1 MNNKKTNKN
10 YENAKT
16 KAINSN
22 IQTETGS
29 DVFTKFYDN
38 KMQQVETSKTYEND
52 ATIASNVETTGKV
65 IGGASLNVRKGRSIK
80 HDVLTRIPE
89 NSEVMVVEE
98 YSDGWAKIIT
108 AAGLTGFVMAK
119 YLEI

>member
-1 MNNKKTNKN
+1 MNNKKINKN
-10 YENAKT
+10 YETAKT

-22 IQTETGS
+22 VQTETGS

-38 KMQQVETSKTYEND
+38 KTQVEPTKTYEND
-52 ATIASNVETTGKV
+52 ATITSNVETTGKV

-108 AAGLTGFVMAK
+108 ASGLTGFVMAK